1 MFKFVGAIAA
11 FVLGPLVWVAKK
23 MASFEIINARPCE
36 DDKMA
41 ERYKAHA
48 VFYIPEDRTGAKRFK
63 NPDAD
68 GQPQRMYM
76 FFVNKPKVLLN
87 PSDDVIEYIYDH
99 FYRLGFEVR
108 GISVRKPNGEWK
120 YVPFYI
126 A

>member
-1 MFKFVGAIAA
+1 MIKFLATLAA
-11 FVLGPLVWVAKK
+11 YLLAPVAWLAEK
-23 MASFEIINARPCE
+23 MASFEIINGRPCE

-41 ERYKAHA
+41 EHYKAHA
-48 VFYIPEDRTGAKRFK
+48 VFYIPEDRTGVKRYK

-76 FFVNKPKVLLN
+76 FFVNKPKMLLN
-87 PSDDVIEYIYDH
+87 PDEEIIQYIYNH
-99 FYRLGFEVR
+99 FHNLGFEIR

-120 YVPFYI
+120 YIPFFI